1 MRRKAYLY
9 YERWCYVALWSLPFW
24 LFFFFA
30 IRAWKNE
37 DNFGRYSNCVGCFWM
52 PTVTHDLWLA
62 ASIFLLLALGYA
74 FSDRW
79 LFLRFFK
86 FLFRLSGILIFAI
99 IALDYIV
106 GDIFRHRFLFV
117 DFFRFSEDTRASLS
131 VARAWFAPP
140 HGKYKAVVVGLFAVS
155 IITVCCFGKQRKKT
169 ATALAVLAII
179 CFSASFVMSRF
190 PVRYIHENVVRN
202 VFEANRPASHTKK
215 ISEPLRHEA
224 IKRVGGIDKMC
235 RQNGSSRKINIIVLL
250 LESWSSWQSK
260 LFGGNEDWTPQL
272 DKIARENHYFTR
284 FYANGYMTSGGEISV
299 ISGALPLPAE
309 NKFSP
314 GFSDFE
320 EENLDI
326 PGIARQANY
335 ESAFITTSDLSFL
348 SLGNWLNNLRFETIE
363 GSQHPFYEGMKR
375 WQFDAPE
382 DSALYARF
390 LQWRDTRKN
399 ERPFIAVMLTVS
411 SHPPFIDPTTG
422 TNDFE
427 GTFRYMDAQAAYFY
441 EELKRHGFFEDGI
454 LIMTGDHRTMTPLR
468 PGEYE
473 KYGDR
478 AFARV
483 PMVVVGNVDMPKVVD
498 DAFQQSDI
506 APSIAELLGLETCRT
521 SFIGSFLKKNP
532 DPPKYVVHARGD
544 DRARVDIYYG
554 ENEVA
559 AFRLDGD
566 ASRWMGKPPPDADLV
581 AAWITTQRMRPRP
594 TDRFAPE

>member
-1 MRRKAYLY
+1 MY

-335 ESAFITTSDLSFL
+335 ESAFITTF
-348 SLGNWLNNLRFETIE
+348 SLFGQLVKQ
-363 GSQHPFYEGMKR
+363 S
-375 WQFDAPE
+375 
-382 DSALYARF
+382 
-390 LQWRDTRKN
+390 
-399 ERPFIAVMLTVS
+399 
-411 SHPPFIDPTTG
+411 
-422 TNDFE
+422 
-427 GTFRYMDAQAAYFY
+427 
-441 EELKRHGFFEDGI
+441 
-454 LIMTGDHRTMTPLR
+454 PL
-468 PGEYE
+468 
-473 KYGDR
+473 
-478 AFARV
+478 
-483 PMVVVGNVDMPKVVD
+483 
-498 DAFQQSDI
+498 
-506 APSIAELLGLETCRT
+506 
-521 SFIGSFLKKNP
+521 
-532 DPPKYVVHARGD
+532 
-544 DRARVDIYYG
+544 
-554 ENEVA
+554 
-559 AFRLDGD
+559 
-566 ASRWMGKPPPDADLV
+566 
-581 AAWITTQRMRPRP
+581 
-594 TDRFAPE
+594 